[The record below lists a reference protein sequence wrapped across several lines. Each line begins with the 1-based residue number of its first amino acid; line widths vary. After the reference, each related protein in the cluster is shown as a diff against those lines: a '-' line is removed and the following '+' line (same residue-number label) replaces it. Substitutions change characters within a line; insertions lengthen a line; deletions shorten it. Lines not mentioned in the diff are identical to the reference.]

1 MHIAVYFAKNAKKRH
16 THRSRQNSLDDG
28 DEIFDCFNWAEEDPG
43 ECCQVVR
50 SVRRRRDFR
59 VEKLFQDQ
67 KHLRRPVVAV
77 RVVRLD
83 LDVQRLKINTIS
95 IISRIG

>member
-1 MHIAVYFAKNAKKRH
+1 
-16 THRSRQNSLDDG
+16 
-28 DEIFDCFNWAEEDPG
+28 
-43 ECCQVVR
+43 
-50 SVRRRRDFR
+50 
-59 VEKLFQDQ
+59 
-67 KHLRRPVVAV
+67 VVAV